1 MKKLL
6 VAGLLVSGFAVQAQ
20 EPRVCMEE
28 IKVSYQQEK
37 PFTVKDFIIA
47 GVLAGGT
54 VELANYIRKDQ
65 NYKKVL
71 AFATDYPGVFVASVS
86 ASAGLVYMYGKG
98 VKDFIARCKQ
108 LVQSNKQP

>member
-6 VAGLLVSGFAVQAQ
+6 VAGLLVSGFALQAK
-20 EPRVCMEE
+20 EPHVCMEE
-28 IKVSYQQEK
+28 IKVSYQKEK
-37 PFTVKDFIIA
+37 SLTVKDFIIA

-71 AFATDYPGVFVASVS
+71 AFAMDYPGVFVATVS

-98 VKDFIARCKQ
+98 FKDFIARCK
-108 LVQSNKQP
+108 LAAQSK